1 MALRMQRR
9 RTRQG
14 PSHFSQSVRIL
25 CLVLA
30 SLLTS
35 SAIISSA
42 VAQAPAQ
49 NGHEVAL
56 ARALFEEG
64 IALADRGDWAA
75 AADRFGRAHSLKPT
89 AGIAFNWASALA
101 ETGQLT
107 QASELLE
114 SVIRDPKA
122 APELKTES
130 EKKLAQIAP
139 RRAKLTLHVSPA
151 LPPDSEVLV
160 DGRSFPRAAW
170 DVALPVDPGR
180 HEAVCRDAQQGELA
194 RAEVSL
200 REGES
205 KALTLAPAAPV
216 AAPAPAPQKRVDQPA
231 KKPLYKNWILWT
243 GVGVALVA
251 GAVAVAVV
259 TTRNGDEI
267 EAPIPGNSQPGVIR
281 W

>member
-14 PSHFSQSVRIL
+14 PSHFWQSARIL
-25 CLVLA
+25 CLLLA

-35 SAIISSA
+35 SAL
-42 VAQAPAQ
+42 AQAPAQ

-64 IALADRGDWAA
+64 ITLADRGDWAG

-101 ETGQLT
+101 QTGHLT

-114 SVIRDPKA
+114 GVIRDPKA
-122 APELKTES
+122 APELKAES
-130 EKKLAQIAP
+130 EKKLAEIAP
-139 RRAKLTLHVSPA
+139 RRPKLTLRVSPE
-151 LPPDSEVLV
+151 LPADATVLL

-170 DVALPVDPGR
+170 DVAMPVDPGR
-180 HEAVCRDAQQGELA
+180 HEAVCQDAQQAELA
-194 RAEVSL
+194 RAEITL
-200 REGES
+200 GEGES
-205 KALTLAPAAPV
+205 KELTLARPAPVIVQAAPV
-216 AAPAPAPQKRVDQPA
+216 VPEKRADHETR
-231 KKPLYKNWILWT
+231 KPLYKNWILWT
-243 GVGVALVA
+243 SVGVALVA

-259 TTRNGDEI
+259 TTRDGDKT